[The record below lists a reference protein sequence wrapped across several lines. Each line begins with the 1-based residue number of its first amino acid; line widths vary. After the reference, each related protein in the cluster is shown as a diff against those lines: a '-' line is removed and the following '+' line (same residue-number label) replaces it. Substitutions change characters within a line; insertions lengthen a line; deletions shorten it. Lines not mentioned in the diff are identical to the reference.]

1 MSMETLKK
9 SPTLLRGLE
18 LGSPMEAIEELQS
31 AAVRLHTGAGL
42 PNSKDEEWKYTP
54 LRHLGEE
61 AFVLGG
67 ATEAGSEAMPLGNLD
82 QVRLAFV
89 NGVYMPELS
98 LGSANGLSITPLE
111 EALADHDVRKA
122 VGALANLEG
131 RTYEVA
137 AHLGKLSKASVG
149 SLAALNT
156 AAFRSGACVR
166 IAKDAKIV
174 PIIHLAFISTGA
186 DGPVAASFPR
196 VLVVAEDGS
205 DAEILESY
213 ASAGDAPAFTD
224 AVTEVFIGANAQIEH
239 VKLQVENSHTTH
251 VGLTEV
257 LQERDSTYLG
267 FAVTFG
273 GQTTRND
280 LNVFLNGAGLHCRID
295 GVVCVDGRQHVD
307 NHTRLDHA
315 YPNCDSFEVYKHVL
329 AGHSTAVFNGKIF
342 VHQDAQKT
350 DAKQTNQA
358 LLLSREA
365 TMNTKPQ
372 LEIFADDV
380 KCTHGATVGQ
390 LRQDAMFYLRSRGI
404 GLEQARAILVYA
416 FAAEVLEK
424 IRHEGIRDALE
435 AMLYAK
441 LGVE

>member
-1 MSMETLKK
+1 METLNM
-9 SPTLLRGLE
+9 PNTLLRGLE
-18 LGSPMEAIEELQS
+18 LARPLPEIELLQEDALS
-31 AAVRLHTGAGL
+31 NHVAQGL
-42 PNSKDEEWKYTP
+42 PHARDEEWKYTP
-54 LRHLGEE
+54 LRALGEE
-61 AFVLGG
+61 TFALG
-67 ATEAGSEAMPLGNLD
+67 AQAHVEPRVVPLSDLD
-82 QVRLAFV
+82 QVRLVFV
-89 NGVYMPELS
+89 NGVLAPELS
-98 LGSANGLSITPLE
+98 SGSAEGLAIEPLE
-111 EALADHDVRKA
+111 KAMADATVRDALGR
-122 VGALANLEG
+122 LATLEG
-131 RTYEVA
+131 STYEVA
-137 AHLGKLSKASVG
+137 AHLGSLRKPPIG

-156 AAFRSGACVR
+156 GAFRSGACVR
-166 IAKDAKIV
+166 IAKNARIAPV
-174 PIIHLAFISTGA
+174 IHLSFISAGGGGGETT
-186 DGPVAASFPR
+186 ASFPR
-196 VLVVAEDGS
+196 VLVIADEGS
-205 DAEILESY
+205 EAEILESY
-213 ASAGDAPAFTD
+213 ASAGDAPAFTN
-224 AVTEVFIGANAQIEH
+224 AVTEVYVGPNAHIEH
-239 VKLQVENSHTTH
+239 VKLQVENAHTTH
-251 VGLTEV
+251 VGLSEV

-267 FAVTFG
+267 FTVTYG

-280 LNVFLNGAGLHCRID
+280 LNVFLNGENLHCRID
-295 GVVCVDGRQHVD
+295 GVVCIDDRQHVD

-315 YPNCDSFEVYKHVL
+315 EPNCDSFEVYKHVL

-358 LLLSREA
+358 LLLSRDA

-404 GLEQARAILVYA
+404 GQEQARAILVYA

-424 IRHEGIRDALE
+424 IRHAGIREALE